1 MGGGVT
7 NMSTVKRDT
16 KDAKFG
22 DFIMASDG
30 TLSVFDGRGTRG
42 LKEGERELFDS
53 GATNIDGTKQPKP
66 TPSSSSVYGSV
77 ISKIMP

>member
-22 DFIMASDG
+22 DFIMA
-30 TLSVFDGRGTRG
+30 LMV
-42 LKEGERELFDS
+42 L
-53 GATNIDGTKQPKP
+53 
-66 TPSSSSVYGSV
+66 
-77 ISKIMP
+77 